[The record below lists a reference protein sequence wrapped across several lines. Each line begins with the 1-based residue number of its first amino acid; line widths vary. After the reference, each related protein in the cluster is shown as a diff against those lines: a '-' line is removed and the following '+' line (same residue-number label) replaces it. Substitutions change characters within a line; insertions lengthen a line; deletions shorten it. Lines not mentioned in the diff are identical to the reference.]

1 MTDSRIE
8 GVHAREILDS
18 RGNPTVEVEVRLAG
32 GAEGRASVPSGA
44 STGRHEALELR
55 DGNQERFG
63 GKGVVTAARK
73 VSGEIARALKGW
85 DAEDQIGVDRRLVE
99 LDGTDNKSKLG
110 SNATLGVSLAVARAA
125 AAAAGQPLYR
135 YLGGPSAVTL
145 PVPLMNVLNGG
156 VHAAGSTDFQEFMI
170 VPAGAPSFREAL
182 RWGSEVYHRLQGLL
196 AGMGQR
202 TQVGDEGGFAP
213 VLASNREAIELML
226 AAIEGAGYRPGVDIH
241 LALDPAATELYRNGV
256 YRLEKEGAELTSH
269 DMVRLLAL
277 WADQYPILSIEDG
290 LAEDDWSGWQE
301 LTRSLGGRI
310 QIVGDDL
317 LVTHVARLRR
327 AIGERAANAILIKVN
342 QIGTLS
348 EARQAV
354 EMARDA
360 GWAAIVSHRSGETE
374 DTTIADLAVA
384 WNTGQIKAGAPARSE
399 RVAKYNQ
406 LLRIEEQLGPAAV
419 YPGRDAF
426 RRR

>member
-1 MTDSRIE
+1 MSESLIE
-8 GVHAREILDS
+8 HVHAREILDS

-32 GAEGRASVPSGA
+32 GAHGRASVPSGA

-63 GKGVVTAARK
+63 GKGVIAAARK
-73 VSGEIARALKGW
+73 VNREIARALEGW
-85 DAEDQIGVDRRLVE
+85 DAEDQAGVDRRLVE
-99 LDGTDNKSKLG
+99 LDGTDNKSKFG
-110 SNATLGVSLAVARAA
+110 ANATLGVSLAVARAA
-125 AAAAGQPLYR
+125 ASAAGQPLYR

-182 RWGSEVYHRLQGLL
+182 RWGSEVYHRLRRLL
-196 AGMGQR
+196 AEQGQR

-213 VLASNREAIELML
+213 ALASNREAVDLLL
-226 AAIEGAGYRPGVDIH
+226 AAIEGAGYRPGVDID
-241 LALDPAATELYRNGV
+241 LALDPAATEFYRNGI
-256 YRLEKEGAELTSH
+256 YRLEREGAELTRRE
-269 DMVRLLAL
+269 MIQLLAL

-301 LTRSLGGRI
+301 LTRRLGGTI

-327 AIGERAANAILIKVN
+327 AIGERAANAILIKIN

-360 GWAAIVSHRSGETE
+360 GWATIVSHRSGETE
-374 DTTIADLAVA
+374 DATIADLAVA

-406 LLRIEEQLGPAAV
+406 LLRIEEQLGPDAV